1 VRGLQPVGIDQLQQY
16 NVNVEGVPD
25 VIWQPLWDYQTY
37 SSAGF
42 TGPTLF
48 FQVPNGSSGKTIED
62 TNMGAPGGSLPAPV
76 NMLITGIECVFFA
89 GSVPAVV
96 TGDET
101 PSPANFQLNDLYAV
115 HKGRMS
121 FKLTIGDQTWLNEAP
136 LGVFPSQFYLD
147 GFAAAHF
154 TQATAADDTVVIDY
168 ASFRGPMYQVV
179 PYRLISN
186 QDFTVAVNSP
196 AAISLPS
203 GNDARWGF
211 RLHGYRFRLAT

>member
-1 VRGLQPVGIDQLQQY
+1 MRGLQPVGIDQLQQY

-37 SSAGF
+37 AAAGF

-48 FQVPNGSSGKTIED
+48 FQVPNGSAGKTIED

-76 NMLITGIECVFFA
+76 NMLITGIECVFFPGQLPGLVTA
-89 GSVPAVV
+89 AVPAA
-96 TGDET
+96 TDF
-101 PSPANFQLNDLYAV
+101 ALNDLYAV
-115 HKGRMS
+115 HNGRMS
-121 FKLTIGDQTWLNEAP
+121 FKLSIGDQTWLNEAP

-147 GFAAAHF
+147 VSAAVHYTQAAAAD
-154 TQATAADDTVVIDY
+154 ATDLIDY
-168 ASFRGPMYQVV
+168 ATFAGPMYQVV

-186 QDFTVAVNSP
+186 QDFVVSVNSP
-196 AAISLPS
+196 AAIALPS
-203 GNDARWGF
+203 TVDARWGF